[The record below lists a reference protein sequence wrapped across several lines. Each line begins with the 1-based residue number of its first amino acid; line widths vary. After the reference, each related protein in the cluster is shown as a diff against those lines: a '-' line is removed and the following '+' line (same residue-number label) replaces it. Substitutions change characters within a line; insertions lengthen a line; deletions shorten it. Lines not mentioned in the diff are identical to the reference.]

1 MTNLSVMIYF
11 RVWRLSALLSG
22 LFEHLA
28 LAMLCRE
35 KEKRWWKIDNG
46 EEISPHDYVVNLEGF
61 LEEEENIFLIAQNR
75 ITTEE
80 REKRKE
86 RRRDKELLR

>member
-1 MTNLSVMIYF
+1 MLYF
-11 RVWRLSALLSG
+11 
-22 LFEHLA
+22 LA
-28 LAMLCRE
+28 YLNTWHWQCCVERRRRDGGKL
-35 KEKRWWKIDNG
+35 DNG